1 MSKEEGFKIE
11 LVKPK
16 LAETLI
22 DVAHV
27 PTFPFL
33 VIQLE
38 KTTKP
43 QTFVSKVRVGPTLYG
58 HLVKIYGTDK
68 LVIYCDLPSGRI
80 EAWTRDMLMSFRILN
95 KLGIMSEPETWIAKT
110 KEYIANI
117 IMGKKPPYSAPPS
130 PNEKALVTAREI
142 LNAAKLFDEV
152 DEKINLVA
160 VAKDV
165 IISGAKDPDSI
176 IYRLAMAMYHSKR
189 IADEPAVAK
198 LEDPGE
204 AYLALTQN
212 TEFCEKYRF
221 IIEGFNEI
229 PARARPEA
237 VKTLMSFI
245 IGAYLYNKAL
255 KLLEER
261 K

>member
-1 MSKEEGFKIE
+1 
-11 LVKPK
+11 
-16 LAETLI
+16 
-22 DVAHV
+22 
-27 PTFPFL
+27 
-33 VIQLE
+33 
-38 KTTKP
+38 
-43 QTFVSKVRVGPTLYG
+43 
-58 HLVKIYGTDK
+58 
-68 LVIYCDLPSGRI
+68 
-80 EAWTRDMLMSFRILN
+80 
-95 KLGIMSEPETWIAKT
+95 
-110 KEYIANI
+110 
-117 IMGKKPPYSAPPS
+117 
-130 PNEKALVTAREI
+130 
-142 LNAAKLFDEV
+142 
-152 DEKINLVA
+152 
-160 VAKDV
+160 
-165 IISGAKDPDSI
+165 
-176 IYRLAMAMYHSKR
+176 MAMYHSKR